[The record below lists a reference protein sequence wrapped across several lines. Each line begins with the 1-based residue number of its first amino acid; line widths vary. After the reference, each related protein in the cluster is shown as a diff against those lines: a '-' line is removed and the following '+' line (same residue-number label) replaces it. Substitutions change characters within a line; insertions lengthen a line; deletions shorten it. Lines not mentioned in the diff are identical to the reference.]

1 MSSVRRA
8 SLVDILIRKLRH
20 VVMGVVM
27 VIDTMV
33 LIVDMLE
40 LDGAIIVFAVGDEQL
55 LGHFYP

>member
-8 SLVDILIRKLRH
+8 SLVDMLIRKLRH

>member
-8 SLVDILIRKLRH
+8 SLVDMLIRKLRH

-33 LIVDMLE
+33 LIVDILE